1 MPNFQIAIE
10 KPEEIIPRLGKPELH
25 WKKGRSAYE
34 LATAWMEAGGIASLF
49 GFACLI
55 PAPLNA
61 QQSLLGKSCLG
72 TFDTRKST
80 DSEYDLGA
88 VRINFGSTMPLK
100 ATTEVAP
107 GKAAFSR
114 PDTVTKYDSASQATD
129 ISYANKK
136 LAFTT
141 TSGSK
146 WKFTGDGISFTG
158 QVDPR
163 PRLPNIAFVKLN
175 CK

>member
-1 MPNFQIAIE
+1 MKCITLVFVF
-10 KPEEIIPRLGKPELH
+10 
-25 WKKGRSAYE
+25 
-34 LATAWMEAGGIASLF
+34 AS
-49 GFACLI
+49 ACLI
-55 PAPLNA
+55 AAPLSA

-88 VRINFGSTMPLK
+88 VRISFGSTMPLT

-107 GKAAFSR
+107 GKAAFGR
-114 PDTVTKYDSASQATD
+114 PDKITKYDPPSQATV
-129 ISYANKK
+129 IVYANKK
-136 LAFTT
+136 LVFVT

-146 WKFTGDGISFTG
+146 WNLAGDGISFTG

-163 PRLPNIAFVKLN
+163 PRRPNIAFVKVN

>member
-1 MPNFQIAIE
+1 V
-10 KPEEIIPRLGKPELH
+10 RY
-25 WKKGRSAYE
+25 R
-34 LATAWMEAGGIASLF
+34 
-49 GFACLI
+49 
-55 PAPLNA
+55 NA
-61 QQSLLGKSCLG
+61 KQ
-72 TFDTRKST
+72 RPT

-88 VRINFGSTMPLK
+88 VRINFASTMPLT

-107 GKAAFSR
+107 GKAAFGR
-114 PDTVTKYDSASQATD
+114 PDKVTKYDPPSQATD

-146 WKFTGDGISFTG
+146 WRLTGDGISFTG

-163 PRLPNIAFVKLN
+163 PSRPNIAFVKVN